1 MEPENFCDLIN
12 QLLQGDFE
20 INVDKF
26 RPKANKYDA
35 KLVYGIV
42 SLLCCR

>member
-1 MEPENFCDLIN
+1 MEQENFCDLIN

-20 INVDKF
+20 INIDKF
-26 RPKANKYDA
+26 RPKTNKCDA
-35 KLVYGIV
+35 KFVYGIG